1 MKIQHAKEI
10 QQFQNE
16 IEAEQRKSALLERE
30 TALSYAKKV
39 QNAQNLEIER
49 LTNDKMKT
57 ETHVRALEAKNY
69 LLEKELEKAQFSLEQ
84 AESEVENL
92 KAAVKDL
99 KSTADNDKSTKSM
112 RELMSDK
119 EENMDHRCKVLE
131 ERLENVSR
139 ELQSSE
145 ERNSR
150 YEEGHGLSEAIIHQ
164 KRLEAD
170 IRRREVDLKKLLIE
184 IGEKDDKIR
193 LLSKTCEILREQHS
207 GDCSET
213 IDIDTDV
220 ISKIIEEEQTA
231 LHRQNLELR
240 HQVDELEKERNCLM
254 RRLRENALLVGGNG
268 LCLHGLS
275 SEKIDLVIDF
285 VNNLRNG
292 RVKLPLDDKSSKL
305 ASELSSLQT
314 IRLSDVYTIKR
325 LERELEAMRIA
336 QGQSAEDFFHSRY
349 FVYLKTAVEDIQ
361 AQNKELKF
369 EMTQLRKPK
378 QVCIREEDYID
389 GVDLVPSTRKK
400 VEVMIGRELD
410 KNLDVCTLLNLVYDA
425 YETVRKKFENYVMLL
440 KTKEVIIGDYRKE
453 INDLQSRLT
462 NIKSATKET
471 RPIHVQ
477 VNIDQIELKM
487 TQFALKASERNLVS
501 CGKRV
506 TRLQKQLE
514 WRDQIN
520 GDQSRMM
527 IAHTVVKELKAC
539 LATKNLLL
547 AKYRTKSIHHKTTE
561 SDVKA
566 LPASSSVPRFCQAK
580 STFEETPTLST
591 LLTKI
596 TRFAEVIREKDS
608 IIGKLKETISNLNVK
623 EKARECYELSVK
635 DKVSNL
641 IEEKERMLCHSQLKY
656 EQMVK
661 EKQKLENLLG
671 DAQQRFNIKQR
682 EYDSL
687 SETVSRLKKGLKSKS
702 EEIDRLSAT
711 ESELRRIK
719 MSLSL
724 ERRVKEKLN
733 KVVQE
738 SKAKLLKANDDAEKL
753 QAEVLELRKS
763 LNDVRGAKL
772 VLEKKYCR
780 ANVKIKEMKIIID
793 EKCNGEDKKLHHNN
807 KVSQKSM
814 NNSLQKENS
823 RHRKIIASCKMKA
836 KLGQNGRSSS
846 ADSME
851 CCKGNKGITK
861 KTSCSVNTIENEMVE
876 CMKEEIRKL
885 NDSIAMNKERIEK
898 SEIDIHEIVD
908 QCSTDKTLNP
918 KQDVSNKQLSC
929 TFCLIQLTVQL

>member
-10 QQFQNE
+10 QQLQNE

-49 LTNDKMKT
+49 LINDKMKT
-57 ETHVRALEAKNY
+57 ETHVRALEDKNY
-69 LLEKELEKAQFSLEQ
+69 LLEKELEKAKFSLEQ
-84 AESEVENL
+84 AESEAENL
-92 KAAVKDL
+92 KGAVKDL
-99 KSTADNDKSTKSM
+99 NADNDKSTKSM
-112 RELMSDK
+112 RKSMSDK
-119 EENMDHRCKVLE
+119 EENMEDRCKVLE
-131 ERLENVSR
+131 EQLEKVSR
-139 ELQSSE
+139 ELQFSE

-184 IGEKDDKIR
+184 IGEKDDKIS
-193 LLSKTCEILREQHS
+193 LLSKTCEILRERYF
-207 GDCSET
+207 GECSET
-213 IDIDTDV
+213 VDIDTDV

-231 LHRQNLELR
+231 LHRQNWELR
-240 HQVDELEKERNCLM
+240 HQIDEIEKERNCLM

-268 LCLHGLS
+268 LCLYGLS

-314 IRLSDVYTIKR
+314 IRLSDMYTIKR

-336 QGQSAEDFFHSRY
+336 QGQSAEDFFQSRD
-349 FVYLKTAVEDIQ
+349 FVYLKAAVEDIQ
-361 AQNKELKF
+361 AQNEELKF

-378 QVCIREEDYID
+378 QVCNREEDYFD
-389 GVDLVPSTRKK
+389 NVDLVPSVRKK
-400 VEVMIGRELD
+400 LEVMIGREEIG
-410 KNLDVCTLLNLVYDA
+410 KNLDICTMLNLVYDA
-425 YETVRKKFENYVMLL
+425 YEIVRKKLENYVMLL

-462 NIKSATKET
+462 KFNSATKET

-487 TQFALKASERNLVS
+487 TQFALRASERNLIS

-506 TRLQKQLE
+506 IRLQKQLE

-520 GDQSRMM
+520 GDKSRMM

-547 AKYRTKSIHHKTTE
+547 AKYRTKCIHHKTTE

-566 LPASSSVPRFCQAK
+566 LVSSSSVPRFCQAK

-591 LLTKI
+591 LLAKI
-596 TRFAEVIREKDS
+596 TRFTEVIREKDS
-608 IIGKLKETISNLNVK
+608 IIGKLKEKISNLNVK

-641 IEEKERMLCHSQLKY
+641 MEEKERLLCHSQLKY

-661 EKQKLENLLG
+661 EKRKLENLVE

-682 EYDSL
+682 EYDSQ

-724 ERRVKEKLN
+724 ERRVKEKLH

-738 SKAKLLKANDDAEKL
+738 SKAKFLKANDDAEKL

-780 ANVKIKEMKIIID
+780 ANVKIKEMKIIIE
-793 EKCNGEDKKLHHNN
+793 EKCNGEDKKFHHNI
-807 KVSQKSM
+807 KGSQKSM
-814 NNSLQKENS
+814 NNFLQKENS
-823 RHRKIIASCKMKA
+823 GYRKIIGSCNMKA
-836 KLGQNGRSSS
+836 KLGQNGSSS
-846 ADSME
+846 ADSML
-851 CCKGNKGITK
+851 CCKGRKGVTK
-861 KTSCSVNTIENEMVE
+861 KTSRSVNTIEDEMVE

-885 NDSIAMNKERIEK
+885 NDTVAMNKERIEK
-898 SEIDIHEIVD
+898 SEIDIHEIAV
-908 QCSTDKTLNP
+908 QCSTDKTSNS
-918 KQDVSNKQLSC
+918 KQNVSNK
-929 TFCLIQLTVQL
+929 